1 MLTKRHVDIYRKAMN
16 EAELTL
22 SVLAAASGLQPR
34 TIRSWVA
41 QGLLSGPLSR
51 GAYARYPSDTL
62 ERVLAIRSMR
72 DLLGMPLT
80 SIRQELLVASA
91 EQIRA
96 HAAKATGLSPEVT
109 TARKATSAPPG
120 AALDYLRSL
129 RAQAGATSQNL
140 SMDIVSSPSTSAP
153 ALSGTGFEALE
164 RRLSESRTSSQP
176 ARKARAEEWM
186 RIPVTPDVE
195 LAVRGRL
202 DDEQRV
208 RLERCADLV
217 RDILLGRD

>member
-1 MLTKRHVDIYRKAMN
+1 MN

-22 SVLAAASGLQPR
+22 SDLAAASGLQSR

-72 DLLGMPLT
+72 DLLGMSLT

-96 HAAKATGLSPEVT
+96 HAAKATGLSPEIT
-109 TARKATSAPPG
+109 TERKPTSAPPG

-129 RAQAGATSQNL
+129 RAQPTPQNL
-140 SMDIVSSPSTSAP
+140 STASSPSISAP
-153 ALSGTGFEALE
+153 VSPGTGFEALE
-164 RRLSESRTSSQP
+164 RRLGDSRTSSQP
-176 ARKARAEEWM
+176 ARKARAEEWI